1 MSYSYRLAAES
12 DAEQVLRVIQ
22 GAYESIRQLGI
33 EFRAVNADLEMIT
46 DNIKDNS
53 CYILLDGDSIVA
65 TLSLKSLK
73 EVTAHPF
80 LYWFAVDPARG
91 GQGLGDLLL
100 TYVEEKIV
108 RDTLLAE
115 AVTLAT
121 SKKHPWLL
129 PMYERRGYERFFE
142 RDLGTDD
149 KLVYLTKKLTA
160 AEAVTTTLGGTLHES
175 NRY

>member
-1 MSYSYRLAAES
+1 MSYSYRLAAED

-33 EFRAVNADLEMIT
+33 EFRAVHADLEMVA
-46 DNIKDNS
+46 DNIRDNA
-53 CYILLDGDSIVA
+53 CYVLLDEDSIVA

-73 EVTAHPF
+73 EVTPHPF
-80 LYWFAVDPARG
+80 LYWFAVDPLRS

-100 TYVEEKIV
+100 TYVEERIV
-108 RDTLLAE
+108 RDQLHAE

-121 SKKHPWLL
+121 SRKHPWLL

-160 AEAVTTTLGGTLHES
+160 AEAATMTLGGTYHES